1 MDSNKSFKQELNI
14 YKLPPNEVYS
24 LLGSSKKGL
33 SEEEAKKRLEQYG
46 PNQIEEIKQK
56 PLILKFLEN
65 FYNILALLLWGASV
79 LAFIAGTPQLGFA
92 IIAVI
97 IINAL
102 FSFWQEYEAE
112 KATEALKKIL
122 PSKVKVIREGIEKE
136 ILAAELVPGDII
148 VLGEGDNISADSR
161 LVEAFRLKVDNST
174 LTGESRPVRKDSE
187 SMDGEDHAFVEM
199 HNLIFAGTSV
209 SSGSGKAVVF
219 ATANKT
225 EFSKIATLTQAV
237 KEVQSP
243 LQKEI
248 GKLARIIAA
257 VAILMGLSLFIVN
270 IFVVDFPL
278 ELAFLF
284 AIGLTVANVPEGLLP
299 TVTLSLA
306 AAAQKMVGKNALVKK
321 LSSVETLGSTT
332 IICTDK
338 TGTLTKN
345 EMTVRKIWIPD
356 QIIKVTGAGYTP
368 EGKFI
373 HKGREISY
381 DEMEELKL
389 LMRTSAFC
397 NDAKLIPPSDGKKW
411 KIIGD
416 PTEASLLVA
425 AYKSG
430 FNLEEEIKRIPRIT
444 ELPFD
449 SKRKSMSSIHQK
461 GDKKVAYIKGAPK
474 KIISLSTH
482 ISENGKIRPLSD
494 EEKEKIVKIHDDI
507 ASQGLRILGIAYR
520 NLPNDF
526 DDYKPETVE
535 KDMIFVGMVA
545 MQDPPRPEVK
555 DAVAQCHRAG
565 IRILMITGDYGLTAQ
580 AIAEE
585 IGIISGPCE
594 IVKGKKLNE
603 MSDNEVMQLLSSG
616 CDVIFARAV
625 PEHKMRIASILE
637 EKEEIVAMTGDGVND
652 APALRKADIG
662 IAMGITGTDVAKE
675 ASDMVLTDDNF
686 ATIVEA
692 IKEGRTIYENIRKFI
707 TYIFAHE
714 TAEIIPF
721 VLMVIFKIPLP
732 ITVMQIL
739 AIDLGTDTLPALA
752 LGVGPT
758 ESDVMDRPPRS
769 RKERL
774 LNLGVIFRGYIF
786 LGLIEAALVMSG
798 YFWTLTNGGWQLGQ
812 ALPFTD
818 PLYIKGTTMVF
829 VGIVAAQIGNL
840 LACQTTRTSTF
851 SIGLF
856 KNRWIPLGIVFE
868 VIIMFSIVYI
878 PYLQSIFN
886 TTALEI
892 NDLLYVATFIPIMF
906 FADELRKYFIRRHD

>member
-1 MDSNKSFKQELNI
+1 MDPNPIKEKSEI
-14 YKLPPNEVYS
+14 YKFPSKEIYS
-24 LLGSSKKGL
+24 LLKTTKNGL
-33 SEEEAKKRLEQYG
+33 SEEKANERLKQYG

-56 PLILKFLEN
+56 PLIIKFLEN
-65 FYNILALLLWGASV
+65 FYNILALLLWAASI
-79 LAFIAGTPQLGFA
+79 LSFIAGTPQLGFA

-97 IINAL
+97 VINAL
-102 FSFWQEYEAE
+102 FSFWQEFEAE

-122 PSKVKVIREGIEKE
+122 PSKAKVIREGKERE
-136 ILAAELVPGDII
+136 ILAAELVPGDLI
-148 VLGEGDNISADSR
+148 VLEEGDNISADSR
-161 LVEAFRLKVDNST
+161 LIEAFQLKVDNST

-187 SMDGEDHAFVEM
+187 SMDDEDHAFVEM
-199 HNLIFAGTSV
+199 HNLIFAGTSI
-209 SSGSGKAVVF
+209 SSGSGKAVIF
-219 ATANKT
+219 ATGNKT

-248 GKLARIIAA
+248 GKLAKIIAA
-257 VAILMGLSLFIVN
+257 IAILMGISLFILN
-270 IFVVDFPL
+270 ITVVGFPL

-345 EMTVRKIWIPD
+345 EMTVRKIWIPGEMID
-356 QIIKVTGAGYTP
+356 VTGAGYTP

-373 HKGREISY
+373 HKGQEISY
-381 DEMEELKL
+381 DEMKELKL

-397 NDAKLIPPSDGKKW
+397 NDAKLVPPTDGGKW

-430 FNLEEEIKRIPRIT
+430 FNLEEELKRIPRIT

-449 SKRKSMSSIHQK
+449 SKRKSMSSIHRK
-461 GDKKVAYIKGAPK
+461 DNKKVAYIKGAPK
-474 KIISLSTH
+474 KIISLSSH
-482 ISENGKIRPLSD
+482 ISEKGKIRPLSD
-494 EEKEKIVKIHDDI
+494 EEKEKIVKKHDDL

-526 DDYKPETVE
+526 EDYRPETVE
-535 KDMIFVGMVA
+535 KDMILVGMMA

-555 DAVAQCHRAG
+555 DAVEQCHRAG

-603 MSDNEVMQLLSSG
+603 MSDDEVLQLLSSG
-616 CDVIFARAV
+616 CDVIFARAI
-625 PEHKMRIASILE
+625 PEHKMRIASLLE
-637 EKEEIVAMTGDGVND
+637 EEAEIVAMTGDGVND

-752 LGVGPT
+752 LGVGPS
-758 ESDVMDRPPRS
+758 EADVMDRPPRS
-769 RKERL
+769 RKEHL
-774 LNLGVIFRGYIF
+774 LNLGVILRGYIF

-812 ALPFTD
+812 TLPFSD
-818 PLYIKGTTMVF
+818 PLYIKATTMVF
-829 VGIVAAQIGNL
+829 VGIVTAQIGNL
-840 LACQTTRTSTF
+840 LACQTSRTSSFT
-851 SIGLF
+851 IGLF
-856 KNRWIPLGIVFE
+856 KNRWVPMGIAFE
-868 VIIMFSIVYI
+868 VIIMLSIVYI

-886 TTALEI
+886 TTGLGI
-892 NDLLYVATFIPIMF
+892 NDWIYVSTFIPIMF
-906 FADELRKYFIRRHD
+906 FADELRKYWIRRREK